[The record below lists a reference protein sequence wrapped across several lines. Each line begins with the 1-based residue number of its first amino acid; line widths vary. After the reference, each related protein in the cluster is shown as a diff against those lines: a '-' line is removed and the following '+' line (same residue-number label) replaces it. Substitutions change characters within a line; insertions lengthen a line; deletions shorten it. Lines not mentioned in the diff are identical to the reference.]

1 MSGTDGR
8 NSKAGHD
15 KEAKTQL
22 RRSSDSATSSSDDIT
37 NLNELPPGVPVESL
51 TMALWCSAIKPGDS
65 DTCDATFT
73 LLGASNKDCSSLV
86 YGQHFLLMNTT
97 SYSRS

>member
-8 NSKAGHD
+8 NSKADHG

-37 NLNELPPGVPVESL
+37 TLDELHPGVPVESL
-51 TMALWCSAIKPGDS
+51 TMALWCSAIKSGGL

-73 LLGASNKDCSSLV
+73 L
-86 YGQHFLLMNTT
+86 
-97 SYSRS
+97 